1 MERPSL
7 NPQLLIDLG
16 RLWRTGADASLTVE
30 LDDISR
36 VIHVRQGAFVGAET
50 NAPGEELIDLL
61 FNERRLRPADVRGL
75 LATDASALVGAGLL
89 GGDEAGAASARLA
102 LLRFERALSMRAKV
116 VQSALKLEH
125 DTLYRPLGP
134 LLVGLFRSRLPPDTA
149 SRLVRDLIR
158 SGRTLD
164 VAELR
169 AVIDRLELM
178 PTELKRARALALGG
192 ELATLAQSAESA
204 PLVAALMSV
213 TSRIDN
219 AGA

>member
-1 MERPSL
+1 V

-16 RLWRTGADASLTVE
+16 RLWRAGADASLLVE
-30 LDDISR
+30 LDDIQR
-36 VIHVRQGAFVGAET
+36 VIHVRQGAFVGADT
-50 NAPGEELIDLL
+50 TAPAEELIDLL

-75 LATDASALVGAGLL
+75 AAVDPASLVGAGLL
-89 GGDEAGAASARLA
+89 SGDEAGAACARLA
-102 LLRFERALSMRAKV
+102 LLRFERALSMRARV
-116 VQSALKLEH
+116 VQTALALEQ
-125 DTLYRPLGP
+125 DALYRPLGP

-169 AVIDRLELM
+169 SVIDRLELM

-213 TSRIDN
+213 TSRHEDQ
-219 AGA
+219 GA

>member
-1 MERPSL
+1 L
-7 NPQLLIDLG
+7 NSNLLLELG
-16 RLWRTGADASLTVE
+16 SLWRAGADATLTVD
-30 LDDISR
+30 LDDIQR
-36 VIHVRQGAFVGAET
+36 IIHVRQGAFVGADT

-61 FNERRLRPADVRGL
+61 FNERRLRPADIRGL
-75 LATDASALVGAGLL
+75 DATDAPSLISAGLL
-89 GGDEAGAASARLA
+89 DGDEAGAAVARLA
-102 LLRFERALSMRAKV
+102 LLRFERALSMRARV
-116 VQSALKLEH
+116 ARQALTSGPDL
-125 DTLYRPLGP
+125 LYRPLGP
-134 LLVGLFRSRLPPDTA
+134 LLVGLFRTRLPPDMA

-169 AVIDRLELM
+169 SVIDRLELM

-213 TSRIDN
+213 TSRIEDGR
-219 AGA
+219 A

>member
-1 MERPSL
+1 V

-16 RLWRTGADASLTVE
+16 RLWRAGADASLLVE
-30 LDDISR
+30 LDDIQR
-36 VIHVRQGAFVGAET
+36 VIHVRQGAFVGADT
-50 NAPGEELIDLL
+50 TAPAEELIDLL
-61 FNERRLRPADVRGL
+61 FAERRLRPSEVRGL
-75 LATDASALVGAGLL
+75 TSTDPASLVSAGLL
-89 GGDEAGAASARLA
+89 GGDEAGAACARLA
-102 LLRFERALSMRAKV
+102 LLRFERALSMRARV
-116 VQSALKLEH
+116 VQTGLALER
-125 DTLYRPLGP
+125 DALYRPLGP

-169 AVIDRLELM
+169 SVIDRLELM

-213 TSRIDN
+213 TSRLEDQ
-219 AGA
+219 GA